1 MSPPISPPISQMP
14 VAPSAPK
21 AVIFDM
27 DGLMLDTETISMN
40 AMQQTLHSYEI
51 PFEDQWLFDII
62 GMNHLGAANYFKEK
76 LGYHLP
82 TEVDASFVKTYEDHV
97 STNGID
103 LKAGLIEL
111 LQYLDEVGIRRAV
124 ATSTRTRMA
133 HKKLAMTGIDH
144 WFETIVCGDEV
155 ANGKPAPDIYLKA
168 ADKLGI
174 DPTHC
179 LALEDSDNGA
189 KAAHAAAI
197 NVIVVPDLKQ
207 PKDHTRDIAH
217 RVVTSLHDVRIHLQG
232 L

>member
-1 MSPPISPPISQMP
+1 MRF
-14 VAPSAPK
+14 PK

-40 AMQQTLHSYEI
+40 SMHRTLRLHKI
-51 PFEDQWLFDII
+51 KFDDQWLYDII
-62 GMNHLGAANYFKEK
+62 GMNSKGAKNYFHEK
-76 LGYHLP
+76 LGYPLP
-82 TEVDASFVKTYEDHV
+82 EEVDATFIKTYEEHV
-97 STNGID
+97 TTNGIE

-111 LQYLDEVGIRRAV
+111 LKFLEEADIRRAV

-133 HKKLAMTGIDH
+133 HKKLGMTGIIH

-155 ANGKPAPDIYLKA
+155 ENGKPAPDIYLKA
-168 ADKLGI
+168 AKNLGV
-174 DPTHC
+174 DPENC

-197 NVIVVPDLKQ
+197 DVILVPDLKQ
-207 PKDHTRDIAH
+207 PKDQTRDIAH
-217 RVVTSLHDVRIHLQG
+217 SVVANLHDVKLHLQA